1 VDREQ
6 DSRRGGVLRGR
17 VAGDRGER
25 VVSVPPCPFCGA
37 YSPRSCELEEDTG
50 GFCPWEEIEDELSDD
65 EIELGISGYY
75 EDGSPY

>member
-1 VDREQ
+1 M
-6 DSRRGGVLRGR
+6 
-17 VAGDRGER
+17 
-25 VVSVPPCPFCGA
+25 SVPPCPFCGA